1 MRIRKSRYWV
11 EETVERWLEKTR
23 IMEKVSGEKVE
34 KAYAEAK
41 LLIVNNK
48 IDKILKRL
56 KPKNEERSLKRLTEL
71 LVEKNRLKKE

>member
-1 MRIRKSRYWV
+1 MRIRRSRYWV